1 MKTNAISAA
10 VLSLALIIGATP
22 AHAQETNTLVI
33 DLEPPAAFADDQPQG
48 HNIDITVAKL
58 HNVDPQDHERIR
70 NLQRSGVPNTISE
83 EQPHT
88 ARTDATGT
96 ATITNLP
103 PGAYVI
109 RDTNTTKP
117 RFSPLVI
124 PLGIDATSPTMTLR
138 PKLIDV
144 TPSAPEAP
152 NTPSVTA
159 PPPSVTAPAPVKK
172 TPPRLAFT
180 GASILGLLAIA
191 AISALIGIVLIRT
204 RRAEKKG

>member
-22 AHAQETNTLVI
+22 ALAQETNTLVI
-33 DLEPPAAFADDQPQG
+33 DFEPPAAFADDQPQG

-58 HNVDPQDHERIR
+58 HSIDPQDHERIR
-70 NLQRSGVPNTISE
+70 DLQRNGVPNTISE

-138 PKLIDV
+138 PKLIDA
-144 TPSAPEAP
+144 TPGAP
-152 NTPSVTA
+152 NVPSV
-159 PPPSVTAPAPVKK
+159 PSPPSVTAPAPKK

-191 AISALIGIVLIRT
+191 TISTLIGIALLRT

>member
-1 MKTNAISAA
+1 MKNNAINAT
-10 VLSLALIIGATP
+10 VLSLALLTGTTP
-22 AHAQETNTLVI
+22 AHAQEANTLVI

-48 HNIDITVAKL
+48 HNIDVTVAKL
-58 HNVDPQDHERIR
+58 HNIDPEDHERIR
-70 NLQRSGVPNTISE
+70 ALQRNGVPSTISE

-103 PGAYVI
+103 PGVYVI

-124 PLGIDATSPTMTLR
+124 PLGIGTTSPTMTLR
-138 PKLIDV
+138 PKLIDA
-144 TPSAPEAP
+144 TPGAP
-152 NTPSVTA
+152 NVPSV
-159 PPPSVTAPAPVKK
+159 PSPPSVTAPAPKK

-191 AISALIGIVLIRT
+191 TFSTLIGIALLRT

>member
-58 HNVDPQDHERIR
+58 HNIDPQDHEHIR
-70 NLQRSGVPNTISE
+70 NLQRNGVPNTISE

-124 PLGIDATSPTMTLR
+124 PLGIDATTPTMTLR

-144 TPSAPEAP
+144 IPGAP
-152 NTPSVTA
+152 NVPSV
-159 PPPSVTAPAPVKK
+159 PSPPSVTAPAPKK

-191 AISALIGIVLIRT
+191 TISTLIGGIALIRT
-204 RRAEKKG
+204 RRAENKG

>member
-22 AHAQETNTLVI
+22 ALAQETNTLVI

-58 HNVDPQDHERIR
+58 HNIDPQDHERIR
-70 NLQRSGVPNTISE
+70 DLQRNGVPNTISE
-83 EQPHT
+83 EQLHT

-109 RDTNTTKP
+109 RDSNTTKP

-124 PLGIDATSPTMTLR
+124 PLGIDTTSPTMTLR

-144 TPSAPEAP
+144 TPGAP
-152 NTPSVTA
+152 NVPSV
-159 PPPSVTAPAPVKK
+159 PSPPSATASVPAKK

-191 AISALIGIVLIRT
+191 TISTLIGIALIRT
-204 RRAEKKG
+204 RRAENKG

>member
-22 AHAQETNTLVI
+22 ALAQETNTLVI

-58 HNVDPQDHERIR
+58 HNIDPQDHERIR
-70 NLQRSGVPNTISE
+70 DLQRNGVPNTISE
-83 EQPHT
+83 EQLHT

-109 RDTNTTKP
+109 RDSNTTKP

-124 PLGIDATSPTMTLR
+124 PLGIDTTSPTMTLR

-144 TPSAPEAP
+144 TPGAP
-152 NTPSVTA
+152 NVPSV
-159 PPPSVTAPAPVKK
+159 PSPPSVTSPAPKK

-191 AISALIGIVLIRT
+191 TISTLIGIALIRT
-204 RRAEKKG
+204 RRAENKG

>member
-1 MKTNAISAA
+1 MKNNALNAA
-10 VLSLALIIGATP
+10 VLSLALLTGTTP
-22 AHAQETNTLVI
+22 AHAQEANTLVI

-48 HNIDITVAKL
+48 HNIDVTVAKL
-58 HNVDPQDHERIR
+58 HNIDPEDHERIR
-70 NLQRSGVPNTISE
+70 ALQRNGVPSTISE

-103 PGAYVI
+103 PGTYVI

-124 PLGIDATSPTMTLR
+124 PLGIDTTSPTMTLR
-138 PKLIDV
+138 PKLIDA
-144 TPSAPEAP
+144 TPGAP
-152 NTPSVTA
+152 NVPSV
-159 PPPSVTAPAPVKK
+159 PSPPSVTSPAPKK

-191 AISALIGIVLIRT
+191 TISTLIGIALLRT

>member
-1 MKTNAISAA
+1 MKNNALNAA
-10 VLSLALIIGATP
+10 VLSLALLTGTTP
-22 AHAQETNTLVI
+22 AHAQEANTLVI

-48 HNIDITVAKL
+48 HSIDVTVAKL
-58 HNVDPQDHERIR
+58 HNIDPEDHERIR
-70 NLQRSGVPNTISE
+70 NLQRNGVPNTISE

-124 PLGIDATSPTMTLR
+124 PLGIDTTSPTMTLR
-138 PKLIDV
+138 PKLIDA
-144 TPSAPEAP
+144 TPGAP
-152 NTPSVTA
+152 NVPSV
-159 PPPSVTAPAPVKK
+159 PSPPSVTAPAPKK
-172 TPPRLAFT
+172 TPSRLAFT

-191 AISALIGIVLIRT
+191 TISTLIGIALLRT

>member
-22 AHAQETNTLVI
+22 ALAQETNTLVI

-58 HNVDPQDHERIR
+58 HNIDPQDHERIR
-70 NLQRSGVPNTISE
+70 DLQRNGVPNTISE

-144 TPSAPEAP
+144 NPGAP
-152 NTPSVTA
+152 NVPNVPS
-159 PPPSVTAPAPVKK
+159 PPSVTAPAPKK
-172 TPPRLAFT
+172 APPRLAFT

-191 AISALIGIVLIRT
+191 TISTLIGIALLRT

>member
-1 MKTNAISAA
+1 MKNNAIYAA
-10 VLSLALIIGATP
+10 VLSLALLTGTTP
-22 AHAQETNTLVI
+22 AHAQEGNTLVI

-48 HNIDITVAKL
+48 HNIDVTVAKL
-58 HNVDPQDHERIR
+58 HNIDPEDHERIR
-70 NLQRSGVPNTISE
+70 DLQRNGVPSTISE

-109 RDTNTTKP
+109 RDTNTMKP

-124 PLGIDATSPTMTLR
+124 PLGIDTTSPTMTLR

-144 TPSAPEAP
+144 TPSVP
-152 NTPSVTA
+152 NVPSTPSV
-159 PPPSVTAPAPVKK
+159 PSPPSVSAPAPAKK

-191 AISALIGIVLIRT
+191 TISTLIGIALIRT

>member
-1 MKTNAISAA
+1 MKNNAINAT
-10 VLSLALIIGATP
+10 VLSLALLTGTTP
-22 AHAQETNTLVI
+22 AHAQEANTLVI

-48 HNIDITVAKL
+48 HNIDVTVAKL
-58 HNVDPQDHERIR
+58 HNIDHEDHERIR
-70 NLQRSGVPNTISE
+70 ALQRNGVPSTISE

-124 PLGIDATSPTMTLR
+124 PLGIDTTSPTMTLR
-138 PKLIDV
+138 PKLIDA
-144 TPSAPEAP
+144 TPGAP
-152 NTPSVTA
+152 NVPSV
-159 PPPSVTAPAPVKK
+159 PSPPSVTAPAPKK

-191 AISALIGIVLIRT
+191 TISTLIGIALLRT

>member
-1 MKTNAISAA
+1 MKNNAINAT
-10 VLSLALIIGATP
+10 VLSLALLTGTTP
-22 AHAQETNTLVI
+22 AHAQESNTLVI

-48 HNIDITVAKL
+48 HNIDVTVAKL
-58 HNVDPQDHERIR
+58 HNIDPEDHERIR
-70 NLQRSGVPNTISE
+70 ALQRNGVPSTISE

-124 PLGIDATSPTMTLR
+124 PLGIDTTSPTMTLR
-138 PKLIDV
+138 PKLIDA
-144 TPSAPEAP
+144 TPGAP
-152 NTPSVTA
+152 NVPSV
-159 PPPSVTAPAPVKK
+159 PSPPSVTAPAPKK

-180 GASILGLLAIA
+180 GASILGLLDIA
-191 AISALIGIVLIRT
+191 TISTLIGIALLRT

>member
-1 MKTNAISAA
+1 MKNNAISAA
-10 VLSLALIIGATP
+10 VLSLALLTGTTP
-22 AHAQETNTLVI
+22 AHAQEANTLVI

-48 HNIDITVAKL
+48 HNIDVTVAKL
-58 HNVDPQDHERIR
+58 HIIDPEDHERIR
-70 NLQRSGVPNTISE
+70 DLQRNGVPSTISE

-124 PLGIDATSPTMTLR
+124 PLGIDTTSPTMTLR

-144 TPSAPEAP
+144 TPGAP
-152 NTPSVTA
+152 NVPSTPSV
-159 PPPSVTAPAPVKK
+159 PSPPSVSAPAPVTKK
-172 TPPRLAFT
+172 PPRLAFT

-191 AISALIGIVLIRT
+191 TISTLIGIALIRT
-204 RRAEKKG
+204 LRAENKG

>member
-1 MKTNAISAA
+1 MKTKVINTVA
-10 VLSLALIIGATP
+10 LCLALSIGAAP
-22 AHAQETNTLVI
+22 AQAQETNVLVV
-33 DLEPPAAFADDQPQG
+33 DLEPPVGFADEQPQG
-48 HNIDITVAKL
+48 NNIDVTVAKL
-58 HNVDPQDHERIR
+58 HNIDPLDHERIR
-70 NLQRSGVPNTISE
+70 ALQRNGVPSTISE

-124 PLGIDATSPTMTLR
+124 PLGIDTTSPTMTLR
-138 PKLIDV
+138 PKLIDA
-144 TPSAPEAP
+144 TPGAP
-152 NTPSVTA
+152 NVPSTPSV
-159 PPPSVTAPAPVKK
+159 PSPPSATASAPAKK

-180 GASILGLLAIA
+180 GASLLGLLAIA
-191 AISALIGIVLIRT
+191 TISTLIGIALLRT